1 MLDQVDNREKN
12 KPFRLKIVAFIFLI
26 ILSCILSR
34 EILFFVLCI
43 KQDLNI
49 PSNTGLLVSSC
60 KDPYA
65 TGVPGGEYVFIYEGH
80 TKQTYLLDLHTKLK
94 TKVRRDSRLLQ
105 HGVFLNSELV
115 YLEGSP
121 GGLRN
126 PLYTPDYILDV
137 TTGKR
142 YQLTDLTGWY
152 GQPKHPDYIHYFQ
165 SAEKLFVHHGSNI
178 AIALPPDFPKT
189 PSVGVILYES
199 PQNVENGVSIEILMK
214 DLGVKYEN
222 IDYSLRYVNIFSP
235 TGKYF
240 ANREGIYLSDTNTPI
255 PTPQHIMYRFAGW
268 YYDESGIVYNEYGKC
283 YLIILTTCLYH
294 IPGNVLKLNLA
305 TP

>member
-1 MLDQVDNREKN
+1 MLDQVDNHEKN
-12 KPFRLKIVAFIFLI
+12 RLLLLKIVAFIFLI

-34 EILFFVLCI
+34 EILFFALCI
-43 KQDLNI
+43 KQDVNI
-49 PSNTGLLVSSC
+49 PSNTELLVSSC
-60 KDPYA
+60 KDPHA
-65 TGVPGGEYVFIYEGH
+65 TSVPGGEYVFIYEGR

-94 TKVRRDSRLLQ
+94 IKVRRDPLLLQ

-115 YLEGSP
+115 WLEGSL
-121 GGLRN
+121 GGLSN
-126 PLYTPDYILDV
+126 PLYTPHYILDLA
-137 TTGKR
+137 TGKR
-142 YQLTDLTGWY
+142 YQLMDLTGWY

-165 SAEKLFVHHGSNI
+165 SAEKVFVHHGFNR
-178 AIALPPDFPKT
+178 AIALPPNFPKT
-189 PSVGVILYES
+189 PAVGVILYES
-199 PQNVENGVSIEILMK
+199 PQTMENGASIEFLMK
-214 DLGVKYEN
+214 ELEVKYEN

-240 ANREGIYLSDTNTPI
+240 ANREGIYLSDTNIPI
-255 PTPQHIMYRFAGW
+255 PMPQHIMYRFTGW
-268 YYDESGIVYNEYGKC
+268 YYDESGIIYNEYGKC